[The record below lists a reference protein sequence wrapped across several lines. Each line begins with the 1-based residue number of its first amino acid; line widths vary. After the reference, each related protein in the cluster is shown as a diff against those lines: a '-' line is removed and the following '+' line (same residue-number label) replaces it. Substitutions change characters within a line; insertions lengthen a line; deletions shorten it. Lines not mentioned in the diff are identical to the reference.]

1 VVATPDQPRTR
12 FPYRIEDRRLL
23 WFVLASCWVAIG
35 MVAWFRFFPHL
46 PPAYPPVEP
55 KPPGAYD
62 TVHDV
67 TGATSLHLERL
78 GEVRLAGTATPQD
91 ATAAARAAARL
102 KELAAPGATVYVED
116 EPQIP
121 GTAEAALA
129 ASVYLPPAGGGETL
143 PFPYGESRLLGA
155 ALIQEGL
162 VKVDATHPYRYLE
175 EFQNLEDDARRHRRG
190 LWAAD

>member
-12 FPYRIEDRRLL
+12 FPHRIEDRRLL

-46 PPAYPPVEP
+46 PPAYPPVEL

-62 TVHDV
+62 TVREV

-78 GEVRLAGTATPQD
+78 GEVRLAGTAVPQD
-91 ATAAARAAARL
+91 APAAARAAARL
-102 KELAAPGATVYVED
+102 KELAGPGATVYVED
-116 EPQIP
+116 EPQIA
-121 GTAEAALA
+121 GADEAGPA
-129 ASVYLPPAGGGETL
+129 ASVYLPPAGSNQAL
-143 PFPYGESRLLGA
+143 PFRYGESRLLGA
-155 ALIQEGL
+155 VLVQEGL

-190 LWAAD
+190 LWAAE